1 MNLQNAIHILHTMV
15 IDYEEEG
22 DNWWLKTLSKSC
34 DCKEDLM
41 ERSSDC
47 RKKAKAICTV
57 LSEIETLEE
66 NYVVVT
72 PTYSFRYRNDYDAAK
87 YTYDS
92 LGLDVTP
99 WKQLEKWLLID
110 MMWCDSCYRWH
121 RDSILECA
129 GDDSI
134 LTACNDSIE
143 YEKLLDAYKKATL
156 REIDRIEEKYKQL
169 KK

>member
-1 MNLQNAIHILHTMV
+1 MNLQDAIHILHTMV
-15 IDYEEEG
+15 IDYEEDG

-34 DCKEDLM
+34 DCKEELM
-41 ERSSDC
+41 KSSNDC

-72 PTYSFRYRNDYDAAK
+72 PTYKSYYRNDYDAAK
-87 YTYDS
+87 YVYDS

-110 MMWCDSCYRWH
+110 MRWRDSVCKWH
-121 RDSILECA
+121 RDSILERA

-134 LTACNDSIE
+134 LIACNNSIE
-143 YEKLLDAYKKATL
+143 YEKLLNGYKKATL
-156 REIDRIEEKYKQL
+156 REMDRIEEEYKQL